1 VTLTPT
7 RTATATAVP
16 PTASVTPTTGAG
28 ACSPVTASITA
39 PFTFDGAGAFC
50 WQIATIPSYANNWN
64 LASLTINGVNFTGVY
79 VAAANLP
86 AKINGFYYISYTG
99 NFAWSHFE
107 LK

>member
-1 VTLTPT
+1 M
-7 RTATATAVP
+7 TATV
-16 PTASVTPTTGAG
+16 
-28 ACSPVTASITA
+28 TA
-39 PFTFDGAGAFC
+39 PFTHDGAGTFC
-50 WQIATIPSYANNWN
+50 WQIATIPSYTNNWN

-107 LK
+107 AK